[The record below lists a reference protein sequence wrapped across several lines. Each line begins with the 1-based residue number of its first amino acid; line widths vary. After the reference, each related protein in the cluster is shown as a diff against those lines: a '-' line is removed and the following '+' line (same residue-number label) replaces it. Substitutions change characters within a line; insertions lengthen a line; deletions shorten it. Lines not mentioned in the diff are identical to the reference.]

1 MRRISND
8 PLRAQAYRTQ
18 RPESPEDLWQPLYD
32 RVNIKTAV
40 PSQLS
45 FFSSPRGQ
53 TVNLIMGNAGTVAVS
68 KTKSFRDTNMENS
81 NVIPTKLFKFTG
93 VSIAYVHA
101 SRSAVTNAEDRD
113 LIRDGAE
120 FHIRIID
127 KDILHIPLMSIPE
140 LNPIISGAT
149 TATATTILSS
159 AGGGGANIPMYKFP
173 IPITLEPFQNF
184 NVNINFDVGTAITL
198 AYTMDIYVVLQGYM
212 RRPT

>member
-32 RVNIKTAV
+32 RVNINKTV

-45 FFSSPRGQ
+45 FFSNPRGQ
-53 TVNLIMGNAGTVAVS
+53 TVNLVMGNAGVVAVS
-68 KTKSFRDTNMENS
+68 KTKTYRDTNMENS
-81 NVIPTKLFKFTG
+81 NVIPSKLFKFTG

-101 SRSAVTNAEDRD
+101 SQSAVTNPDDRG

-120 FHIRIID
+120 FHLRIID
-127 KDILHIPLMSIPE
+127 KDILHIPLISIPE
-140 LNPIISGAT
+140 LSPILSVAT
-149 TATATTILSS
+149 TATSTSMLSA
-159 AGGGGANIPMYKFP
+159 AGGGGAGIPMYKFP

-184 NVNINFDVGTAITL
+184 NINLNFDVGTAITL
-198 AYTMDIYVVLQGYM
+198 ANTMDIYVILQGYV